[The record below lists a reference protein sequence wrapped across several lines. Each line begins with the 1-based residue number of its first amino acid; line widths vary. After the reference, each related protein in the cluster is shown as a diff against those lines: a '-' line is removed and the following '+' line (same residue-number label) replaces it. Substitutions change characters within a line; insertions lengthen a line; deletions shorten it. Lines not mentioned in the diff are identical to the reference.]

1 MNLKKLVIGIIVVII
16 LIGLI
21 AWGVIAM
28 NNNQGNNNVNT
39 ASVTDNKENN
49 NQANTNSNETQVNT
63 TDITDTNDNSNEE
76 SKILIAYFSLPE
88 TDDPN
93 NMTQEEE
100 NSTIVVNGEVLGNT
114 QYVAELIQE
123 ETGADIFRIV
133 AQNDYPLDHDTLVDQ
148 ALEEQE
154 SNARPAIRDTIE
166 NMDEYDV
173 IFLGYPNWWGD
184 MPMIIYTFLEQYNFD
199 GKTIIPFNTHGGSGL
214 SATVSTITEK
224 LPNSNVLE
232 NAFTLSRNRMEEAP
246 TEVRSWL
253 NEIGFTN

>member
-1 MNLKKLVIGIIVVII
+1 MNVKKLVIGIIVVII
-16 LIGLI
+16 VIALI
-21 AWGVIAM
+21 AWGVTAM
-28 NNNQGNNNVNT
+28 NDNQENNNVNT
-39 ASVTDNKENN
+39 SSTASEEENN
-49 NQANTNSNETQVNT
+49 AQANTNSNDIQTNT
-63 TDITDTNDNSNEE
+63 GDATNTDNNSNEE
-76 SKILIAYFSLPE
+76 SKILVAYFSLPE

-100 NSTIVVNGEVLGNT
+100 NSAIVVNGEVLGNT
-114 QYVAELIQE
+114 QYVAQLIAE
-123 ETGADIFRIV
+123 ETGADIFRIE

-154 SNARPAIRDTIE
+154 SNARPAIRDTVE

-173 IFLGYPNWWGD
+173 VFLGYPNWWGD

-224 LPNSNVLE
+224 LPNSNVIQ

-253 NEIGFTN
+253 SEIGFMQ